1 MDQVGVDVR
10 ADPHRAAPH
19 RAAPRPSWP
28 IAPRDEHVAA
38 GVAAMQERPACLLLI
53 EGGAG
58 VGKSALASAIASRLG
73 RSVTVTGDLERAT
86 TPLGAFEDLLSGLG
100 IGDDSALSELVAA
113 LGRFTE
119 GRVLIVDDAPRL
131 DTASAEVIRRLVRGF
146 GVPVIASARAGE
158 ALPAALQVL
167 DDEGSVRRQHLDGLS
182 VAEVGRILEARFRV
196 PAREQDVQRLAW
208 ETEGNPLH
216 LRVIVD
222 TAIAAGEVLHRG
234 DFVQIE
240 RPNDT
245 GSLAAT
251 LAARLANLTE
261 PARQLLWVVALTQP
275 VPRALLGAPGRDG
288 QLADLLRGGLIV
300 ADPETDRVTIAHPL
314 IAETLDPA
322 ARADDTLAEALR
334 LLRASGDPTRRFAAV
349 ELEHRTGR
357 RTTADELIWAA
368 AYAANTG
375 EHRLAAEL
383 ADASI
388 REPARRTTAF
398 AAHLAAATYR
408 SLAHD
413 LDEADRLFAL
423 AETLATQPV
432 ERAALASG
440 WGEHLVFRRHDPAAA
455 LEQGERARSELSD
468 QVSVALD
475 ADLWRWRVLAERG
488 AGVDGVGE
496 AGIRASIAA
505 VVAASMRGEPA
516 AARAAAQP
524 LTAMGAT
531 GPLASDVAIA
541 VGLQRVVEL
550 RSAGAAEPAADF
562 LETARATAGD
572 EVGFVTV
579 MLAAQRTQEGRLA
592 DGLRLSELAVDQLRR
607 SDSGEL
613 LSLALAL
620 RATVNA
626 QRGEVELARDQ
637 LAELDGATV
646 SGAAVLQRAEC
657 QAFLLAANGDLR
669 GAANTIIEV
678 VGNAIGSGYRFL
690 GALTLANALRF
701 GEVAR
706 TAALAQ
712 ELCAGLAEHVEPC
725 LALSELAGALHDGRA
740 DRVAPAAQRLARA
753 GLVPAA
759 IDGLALATALPAS
772 GPVRRRLHSVALA
785 LAAGVDAPS
794 LQQREGPAL
803 TPREL
808 SVAQAAATRLRSREI
823 AEQLGVSA
831 RTVENQLQTV
841 YRKLGVTS
849 RDELRTALR
858 DLGLLLDDDQP
869 LAGDTP

>member
-1 MDQVGVDVR
+1 MRTDTQRTETQR
-10 ADPHRAAPH
+10 AWPM
-19 RAAPRPSWP
+19 APRE
-28 IAPRDEHVAA
+28 EHVAA
-38 GVAAMQERPACLLLI
+38 GLAAMNERPACLLLI

-58 VGKSALASAIASRLG
+58 VGKSALASAIAARLG
-73 RSVTVTGDLERAT
+73 RTVTVTGDLERAT

-100 IGDDSALSELVAA
+100 IGDDSALSELIAA
-113 LGRFTE
+113 LGRATE

-131 DTASAEVIRRLVRGF
+131 DPASAEVIRRLVRGF
-146 GVPVIASARAGE
+146 GVPVIATARSGE
-158 ALPAALQVL
+158 ALPSALQVL
-167 DDEGSVRRQHLDGLS
+167 DGEGSVRRQHLDGLS
-182 VAEVGRILEARFRV
+182 TDEVGRILEERFRV
-196 PAREQDVQRLAW
+196 PAREEDVQLLAW
-208 ETEGNPLH
+208 QTEGNPLH

-222 TAIAAGEVLHRG
+222 AAIAAGDVLHRG
-234 DFVQIE
+234 DFVQI
-240 RPNDT
+240 T
-245 GSLAAT
+245 SAT
-251 LAARLANLTE
+251 DAGGLTAILAARLATLTE

-275 VPRALLGAPGRDG
+275 VPRSSLTDAPGRDE
-288 QLADLLRGGLIV
+288 LVTELLRTGLVV
-300 ADPETDRVTIAHPL
+300 AAPETDRVTIAHPL
-314 IAETLDPA
+314 VAEALDPST
-322 ARADDTLAEALR
+322 RADNTVAEALR

-349 ELEHRTGR
+349 ELEHRSGR
-357 RTTADELIWAA
+357 RTPADELVWAA
-368 AYAANTG
+368 SFAANTG

-398 AAHLAAATYR
+398 AAHLAAASYH

-423 AETLATQPV
+423 AETLATQPG

-440 WGEHLVFRRHDPAAA
+440 WGEHLVFRRHDPTAA
-455 LEQGERARSELSD
+455 LEQGERVRATLSD

-475 ADLWRWRVLAERG
+475 AELWRWRVLAERG
-488 AGVDGVGE
+488 VGGDERGE

-516 AARAAAQP
+516 AARGAAHP
-524 LTAMGAT
+524 LMTVDGT
-531 GPLASDVAIA
+531 GPLASDAAIA
-541 VGLQRVVEL
+541 VGLQRYVEL
-550 RSAGAAEPAADF
+550 RSAGAAEPAAAF
-562 LETARATAGD
+562 LESARATAGD

-626 QRGEVELARDQ
+626 QRGAIGLSRDQ
-637 LAELDGATV
+637 LAELDGASV

-657 QAFLLAANGDLR
+657 RAFLLASEGDLS
-669 GAANTIIEV
+669 AAADTIIAV
-678 VGNAIGSGYRFL
+678 VSDAVGSGYRFL
-690 GALTLANALRF
+690 GALTLSNALRF

-712 ELCAGLAEHVEPC
+712 TLCEGLAEHVEPC
-725 LALSELAGALHDGRA
+725 LALSELAGALRDGRA

-759 IDGLALATALPAS
+759 IDGLALASTLPAS
-772 GPVRRRLHSVALA
+772 GPVLRRIHSVGVSLA
-785 LAAGVDAPS
+785 SGADAPS
-794 LQQREGPAL
+794 LQRREGPAL
-803 TPREL
+803 TAREL
-808 SVAQAAATRLRSREI
+808 SVAQAAAIRLRSREI
-823 AEQLGVSA
+823 AERLGVSA
-831 RTVENQLQTV
+831 RTVDNQLQSV

-858 DLGLLLDDDQP
+858 DLGMLLDEDQP

>member
-1 MDQVGVDVR
+1 M
-10 ADPHRAAPH
+10 
-19 RAAPRPSWP
+19 
-28 IAPRDEHVAA
+28 APRDEHLAA
-38 GVAAMQERPACLLLI
+38 GLAIMRERPACLLLI

-58 VGKSALASAIASRLG
+58 VGKSALASAIAAQLG
-73 RSVTVTGDLERAT
+73 RTVTVTGDLERAT
-86 TPLGAFEDLLSGLG
+86 TPLGAFQDLLSGLG
-100 IGDDSALSELVAA
+100 IGDDSALSELIAA
-113 LGRFTE
+113 LGRATE
-119 GRVLIVDDAPRL
+119 GRILIVDDAPRL
-131 DTASAEVIRRLVRGF
+131 DPASAEVIRRLVRGF
-146 GVPVIASARAGE
+146 GVPVIATARTGE
-158 ALPAALQVL
+158 ALPSALQVL
-167 DDEGSVRRQHLDGLS
+167 DGEGSVRRQHLDGLS
-182 VAEVGRILEARFRV
+182 TDEVGRILEERFRV
-196 PAREQDVQRLAW
+196 PAREEDVQRLAW
-208 ETEGNPLH
+208 QTEGNPLH

-222 TAIAAGEVLHRG
+222 AAIAAGEVLHRG
-234 DFVQIE
+234 DFVQIQSA
-240 RPNDT
+240 PDAGGLT
-245 GSLAAT
+245 T
-251 LAARLANLTE
+251 ILAARLATLTE
-261 PARQLLWVVALTQP
+261 RARQLLWVVALTQP
-275 VPRALLGAPGRDG
+275 VPRSSLTDAPGRDE
-288 QLADLLRGGLIV
+288 LVAELLRAGLAV
-300 ADPETDRVTIAHPL
+300 AAPDTDRVTIAHPL
-314 IAETLDPA
+314 VAEALDPST
-322 ARADDTLAEALR
+322 RADDTVTEAVR

-349 ELEHRTGR
+349 ELEHRSGR
-357 RTTADELIWAA
+357 RTPADELVWAA
-368 AYAANTG
+368 SFAANTG

-398 AAHLAAATYR
+398 AAHLAAATYH

-423 AETLATQPV
+423 AETLATQPG

-440 WGEHLVFRRHDPAAA
+440 WGEHLVFRRHDPTAA
-455 LEQGERARSELSD
+455 LEQGERVRATLSD

-488 AGVDGVGE
+488 AGGDERAE

-524 LTAMGAT
+524 LTTVDGT
-531 GPLASDVAIA
+531 GPLASDAAIA
-541 VGLQRVVEL
+541 VGLQRLVEL
-550 RSAGAAEPAADF
+550 RSAGAAEPAAEF
-562 LETARATAGD
+562 LESARATAGD

-592 DGLRLSELAVDQLRR
+592 DALRLSELAVDQLRR

-626 QRGEVELARDQ
+626 QRGAVELARTQ
-637 LAELDGATV
+637 LAELGGATV

-657 QAFLLAANGDLR
+657 RAFLLAAEGDMR
-669 GAANTIIEV
+669 GAADTIVEV
-678 VGNAIGSGYRFL
+678 VGNAIASGYRFL
-690 GALTLANALRF
+690 GALTLANAVRF

-706 TAALAQ
+706 TAQLAQ
-712 ELCAGLAEHVEPC
+712 TLCDGLAEHVEPC
-725 LALSELAGALHDGRA
+725 LALSELACALRDGRA

-759 IDGLALATALPAS
+759 IDGLALASALPAS
-772 GPVRRRLHSVALA
+772 EPVRRRLYSVAVSLA
-785 LAAGVDAPS
+785 VGVDAPS
-794 LQQREGPAL
+794 LQRREGPAL

-808 SVAQAAATRLRSREI
+808 SVAQAAASRLRSREI
-823 AEQLGVSA
+823 AELLGVSA

-858 DLGLLLDDDQP
+858 DLGLLLDEDQP
-869 LAGDTP
+869 LVGETP

>member
-1 MDQVGVDVR
+1 MR
-10 ADPHRAAPH
+10 AEPHRTDSAH
-19 RAAPRPSWP
+19 SWP
-28 IAPRDEHVAA
+28 IAPRDEQVAA
-38 GVAAMQERPACLLLI
+38 GVAVMHERPAPLLLI

-58 VGKSALASAIASRLG
+58 VGKSALASAIAARLG
-73 RSVTVTGDLERAT
+73 RTVTVTGDLERAT

-100 IGDDSALSELVAA
+100 IGDYSALSELVAA
-113 LGRFTE
+113 LGRATE

-131 DTASAEVIRRLVRGF
+131 DPASAEVIRRLVRGF
-146 GVPVIASARAGE
+146 GVPVIATARTGE
-158 ALPAALQVL
+158 ALPSALQVL

-196 PAREQDVQRLAW
+196 PAREEDVQRLAW

-222 TAIAAGEVLHRG
+222 AAIAAGEVLHRG

-240 RPNDT
+240 RADDAGGLT
-245 GSLAAT
+245 AILAGRLAT
-251 LAARLANLTE
+251 LTD

-275 VPRALLGAPGRDG
+275 VPRAVLDAPGRDE
-288 QLADLLRGGLIV
+288 QLDELLRRGLIV
-300 ADPETDRVTIAHPL
+300 ADPETQRATIAHPL
-314 IAETLDPA
+314 VAESLDVST
-322 ARADDTLAEALR
+322 RADETVAEALR

-349 ELEHRTGR
+349 ELEHRSGR
-357 RTTADELIWAA
+357 RTPADELVWAA

-398 AAHLAAATYR
+398 AAHLAAATYH

-423 AETLATQPV
+423 AETLATQPS

-440 WGEHLVFRRHDPAAA
+440 WGEHLVFRRHDPTAA
-455 LEQGERARSELSD
+455 LDQGERVRATLSD

-488 AGVDGVGE
+488 AGDDAVGE

-516 AARAAAQP
+516 AARAAARP
-524 LTAMGAT
+524 LTAVSADGSGI

-541 VGLQRVVEL
+541 VGLQRLVEL
-550 RSAGAAEPAADF
+550 RSAGAAEPVAAF
-562 LETARATAGD
+562 LESARATAGD

-626 QRGEVELARDQ
+626 QRGAVELAREQ
-637 LAELDGATV
+637 LAELDDATV

-657 QAFLLAANGDLR
+657 RAFLLAAEGDLK
-669 GAANTIIEV
+669 GAADTIVEV

-706 TAALAQ
+706 TAELAQ
-712 ELCAGLAEHVEPC
+712 TLCDGLAEHVEPC
-725 LALSELAGALHDGRA
+725 LALSELASALRDGRA
-740 DRVAPAAQRLARA
+740 DRVASAAQRLARA

-772 GPVRRRLHSVALA
+772 GPVRRRLHSVAVS

-858 DLGLLLDDDQP
+858 DLGLLIDEDQP

>member
-1 MDQVGVDVR
+1 MRTDTQRTDTQR
-10 ADPHRAAPH
+10 AWPM
-19 RAAPRPSWP
+19 APRE
-28 IAPRDEHVAA
+28 EHVAA
-38 GVAAMQERPACLLLI
+38 GLAAMNERPACLLLI

-58 VGKSALASAIASRLG
+58 VGKSALASAIAARLG
-73 RSVTVTGDLERAT
+73 RTVSVTGDLERAT
-86 TPLGAFEDLLSGLG
+86 TPLAAFEDLLNGLG
-100 IGDDSALSELVAA
+100 IGDDSALSELIAA
-113 LGRFTE
+113 LGRATE

-131 DTASAEVIRRLVRGF
+131 DPASAEVIRRLVRGF
-146 GVPVIASARAGE
+146 GVPVIATARTGE
-158 ALPAALQVL
+158 TLPSALQVL
-167 DDEGSVRRQHLDGLS
+167 DGEGSVRRQHLDGLS
-182 VAEVGRILEARFRV
+182 TDEVGRILEERFRV
-196 PAREQDVQRLAW
+196 PVREEDVQLLAW
-208 ETEGNPLH
+208 QTEGNPLH

-222 TAIAAGEVLHRG
+222 AAIAAGEVLHRG
-234 DFVQIE
+234 DFVQI
-240 RPNDT
+240 T
-245 GSLAAT
+245 SAT
-251 LAARLANLTE
+251 DAGGLTAILAARLATLTE

-275 VPRALLGAPGRDG
+275 VPRSSLTDAPGRDE
-288 QLADLLRGGLIV
+288 LVAELLRAGLVV
-300 ADPETDRVTIAHPL
+300 AAPETDRVTIAHPL
-314 IAETLDPA
+314 VAEALDLST
-322 ARADDTLAEALR
+322 RADDTVAEALR

-349 ELEHRTGR
+349 ELEHRSGR
-357 RTTADELIWAA
+357 RTPADELVWAA
-368 AYAANTG
+368 SFAANTG

-383 ADASI
+383 ANASI

-398 AAHLAAATYR
+398 AAHLAAASYH

-413 LDEADRLFAL
+413 LEEADRLFAL
-423 AETLATQPV
+423 AETLVTQPG

-455 LEQGERARSELSD
+455 LEQGERVRATLSD

-488 AGVDGVGE
+488 VGGNERGE

-516 AARAAAQP
+516 AARAAVHP
-524 LTAMGAT
+524 LMTVDGT
-531 GPLASDVAIA
+531 GPLASDAAIA
-541 VGLQRVVEL
+541 VGLQRYVEL
-550 RSAGAAEPAADF
+550 RSAGAAEPAAAF
-562 LETARATAGD
+562 LESARATAGD

-579 MLAAQRTQEGRLA
+579 MLAAQRTQEGRLT

-626 QRGEVELARDQ
+626 QRGAVGLARDQ
-637 LAELDGATV
+637 LAELDDATV

-657 QAFLLAANGDLR
+657 RAFLLAAEGDLS
-669 GAANTIIEV
+669 AAADTIIAV
-678 VGNAIGSGYRFL
+678 VSDAVGSGYRFL

-706 TAALAQ
+706 TAALSQ
-712 ELCAGLAEHVEPC
+712 TLCEGLAEHVEPC
-725 LALSELAGALHDGRA
+725 LALSELAGALRDGRA

-759 IDGLALATALPAS
+759 IDGLALASALPAS
-772 GPVRRRLHSVALA
+772 GPVLRRIHSVGVSLA
-785 LAAGVDAPS
+785 GGVDAPS
-794 LQQREGPAL
+794 LQRREGPAL

-808 SVAQAAATRLRSREI
+808 AVAQAAAIRLRSREI
-823 AEQLGVSA
+823 AEQLGISA
-831 RTVENQLQTV
+831 RTVENQLQSV

-858 DLGLLLDDDQP
+858 DLGMLLDEDQP

>member
-1 MDQVGVDVR
+1 MDQVGVEVR
-10 ADPHRAAPH
+10 AEVQH
-19 RAAPRPSWP
+19 SWP
-28 IAPRDEHVAA
+28 IAPRDEQVAA
-38 GVAAMQERPACLLLI
+38 GVAALQHRPAGLLLI

-73 RSVTVTGDLERAT
+73 RSVTITGDLERAT

-100 IGDDSALSELVAA
+100 IGDDSALSDLVAA
-113 LGRFTE
+113 LGRVTE

-131 DTASAEVIRRLVRGF
+131 DTASAEVVRRLVHGF
-146 GVPVIASARAGE
+146 GLSVIASARSGE
-158 ALPAALQVL
+158 TLPPALRVL
-167 DDEGSVRRQHLDGLS
+167 DDEGLVRRQQLDGLS
-182 VAEVGRILEARFRV
+182 VAEVGRILESRFRV
-196 PAREQDVQRLAW
+196 PAREEDVQRLAW
-208 ETEGNPLH
+208 QTEGNPLH

-222 TAIAAGEVLHRG
+222 AAIAAGEVLHRG
-234 DFVQIE
+234 DFVQIDSADD
-240 RPNDT
+240 NGGLT
-245 GSLAAT
+245 AI
-251 LAARLANLTE
+251 LAARLATLTE

-275 VPRALLGAPGRDG
+275 VPRALVDAPGRDE
-288 QLADLLRGGLIV
+288 LLTDLLRTGLVV
-300 ADPETDRVTIAHPL
+300 AEPETERVTIAHPL
-314 IAETLDPA
+314 VAESLDPST
-322 ARADDTLAEALR
+322 RADDTVAEALR

-349 ELEHRTGR
+349 ELEHRSGR
-357 RTTADELIWAA
+357 RTSADELVWAA

-398 AAHLAAATYR
+398 AAHLAAANYH

-413 LDEADRLFAL
+413 LDDADRLFAL
-423 AETLATQPV
+423 AETLATQPG

-440 WGEHLVFRRHDPAAA
+440 WGEHLVFRRLDPAAGLA
-455 LEQGERARSELSD
+455 LGERVRATLSD
-468 QVSVALD
+468 PVSVALD

-488 AGVDGVGE
+488 SGDDGVVE

-516 AARAAAQP
+516 AARAAARP
-524 LTAMGAT
+524 LTAVSGTGT

-541 VGLQRVVEL
+541 VGLQRFVEL
-550 RSAGAAEPAADF
+550 RSAGAAEPAAEF
-562 LETARATAGD
+562 LESARATAGD

-626 QRGEVELARDQ
+626 QRGAVELAREQ
-637 LAELDGATV
+637 LAELDDATV

-657 QAFLLAANGDLR
+657 RAFLLAAEGDLR
-669 GAANTIIEV
+669 GAADTIIAV
-678 VGNAIGSGYRFL
+678 VADAVGSGYRFL
-690 GALTLANALRF
+690 GALTLSTALRF

-712 ELCAGLAEHVEPC
+712 TLCEGLAEHVEPC
-725 LALSELAGALHDGRA
+725 LALSELVGALRDGRA
-740 DRVAPAAQRLARA
+740 DRVAPAAQRLSRA

-772 GPVRRRLHSVALA
+772 AAVSRRLHSVALS

-794 LQQREGPAL
+794 LQLREGPAL

-849 RDELRTALR
+849 RDELRGALR
-858 DLGLLLDDDQP
+858 DIGLLTDEDQP